1 MRPHSGARMTDP
13 LRHHEHRFPDALA
26 LVRALAGEIQV
37 DLQEAIAARG
47 SASLV
52 VSGGTTPRPLFA
64 QLAQEKL
71 DWQLVSITLADERW
85 VDPASEQSNERSVR
99 DHLLKE
105 RAAVARFIALKN
117 PAPTPEAG
125 TEWAWR
131 ALTRMARPYDLVVL
145 GMGEDGHFASL
156 FPTSLGIARALDST
170 AAAAC
175 VAMHSLAAPHARISQ
190 NLSALVDARR
200 IVLHITGEAKW
211 AVYQRA
217 KQSGSLTELPVRA
230 LLQQQQ
236 TPIDIFWSP

>member
-1 MRPHSGARMTDP
+1 MSDP
-13 LRHHEHRFPDALA
+13 LRHHEHRFPDATA
-26 LVRALAGEIQV
+26 LVHALAGEIQV
-37 DLQEAIAARG
+37 DLQEAIAVRG
-47 SASLV
+47 NASLV
-52 VSGGTTPRPLFA
+52 VSGGATPRPLFA
-64 QLAQEKL
+64 QLAREKL
-71 DWQLVSITLADERW
+71 DWQQVGVTLADERW
-85 VDPASEQSNERSVR
+85 VDVASEQSNERGVR
-99 DHLLKE
+99 EFLLKD
-105 RAAVARFIALKN
+105 RAAAARFVGLKN

-156 FPTSLGIARALDST
+156 FPASLGIARALDAT

-175 VAMHSLAAPHARISQ
+175 VAMHSLVAPHARISQ
-190 NLSALVDARR
+190 NLSALLDARR
-200 IVLHITGEAKW
+200 IVLHIVGETKW

-217 KQSGSLTELPVRA
+217 KQSGSLTDLPVRA